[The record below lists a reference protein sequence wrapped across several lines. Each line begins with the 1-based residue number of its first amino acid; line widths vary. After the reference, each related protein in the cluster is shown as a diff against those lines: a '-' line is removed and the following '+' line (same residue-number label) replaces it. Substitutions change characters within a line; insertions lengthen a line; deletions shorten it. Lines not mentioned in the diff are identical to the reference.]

1 MNISCSRDKIL
12 QAFQMANNVIPARS
26 AMPILQNIK
35 ITADD
40 KIASIIATDMEV
52 GIQTH
57 FKADIKEKGNVL
69 IPAIRLGAILRETP
83 EDKIELKSD
92 GAIAKIITRH
102 SDYKIMA
109 PEVGDYPDFPAFN
122 HKKAFEINSRG
133 FREMVRK
140 TSFAVSIE
148 TSRYA
153 LTGLLL
159 EIRKKEIRMVASDGK
174 RLGFVKRHSEQT
186 ISEDIKIIVPPKI
199 MTLLDRIL
207 GGQFGEGEKPE
218 GKEVKKA
225 EDPTIKLDIDE
236 NQLKISIPQQDMPD
250 TILFCRL
257 IDGAFPDYETI
268 IPSDNDKKLEFSS
281 LELASAFRQAALV
294 TTDKLRA
301 TKMEFKENKLVLKS
315 RTQDVG
321 EATIT
326 MDIKYAGAPFAITF
340 NPDYFIDVLRVLGD
354 VEVTLELK
362 DKTSPGVIKYGK
374 DFLYLVMP
382 MTIEI

>member
-1 MNISCSRDKIL
+1 MNFSCARDKIL
-12 QAFQMANNVIPARS
+12 SAFQMVNNVVPTRS
-26 AMPILQNIK
+26 TMPILQNIK

-40 KIASIIATDMEV
+40 KFASLIVTDMEV

-92 GAIAKIITRH
+92 GAIAKILTKH

-109 PEVGDYPDFPAFN
+109 PEVNDYPDFPVFN
-122 HKKAFEINSRG
+122 HKRAFEINSRG

-140 TSFAVSIE
+140 TNFAVSIE

-174 RLGFVKRHSEQT
+174 RLGFVKRHSEQS

-207 GGQFGEGEKPE
+207 GGQFGEAEKPE
-218 GKEVKKA
+218 GKESKKV
-225 EDPTIKLDIDE
+225 EDPIIKLDIDE
-236 NQLKISIPQQDMPD
+236 NQLKISVPQKDLPD

-257 IDGAFPDYETI
+257 IEGAFPDYEAI
-268 IPSDNDKKLEFSS
+268 IPADNNKKLEFSS
-281 LELASAFRQAALV
+281 AELASAFRQAALV

-301 TKMEFKENKLVLKS
+301 TKMEFKDNKLTLKS

-321 EATIT
+321 EATVT
-326 MDIKYAGAPFAITF
+326 MDIKYAGDPFAVTF

-354 VEVTLELK
+354 VEITLELK
-362 DKTSPGVIKYGK
+362 DKTSPAVIKYGK